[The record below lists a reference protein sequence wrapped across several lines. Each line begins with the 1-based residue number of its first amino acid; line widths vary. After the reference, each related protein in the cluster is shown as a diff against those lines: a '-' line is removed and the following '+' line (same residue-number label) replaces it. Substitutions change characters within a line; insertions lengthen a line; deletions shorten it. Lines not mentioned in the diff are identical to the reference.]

1 MRIESESLTQ
11 NDVVVH
17 PAAMNLTRFHG
28 FFNGTTANRWLQLH
42 DAKSTPADTAVP
54 LRVWP
59 LYTTAPFDQNFQN
72 DPIHLTTG
80 CVLVVSSTQATL
92 TISADTM
99 DLYVNGESVVD
110 STGVSTAG
118 DYSTLD
124 EVLQVWAD
132 NAGPKRLLRLEVFN
146 YGGGSADY
154 VQIHA
159 GDTPDT
165 DKIVAV
171 FPAPWPDASINLLF
185 GGGFL
190 PKRIISGV
198 TYNGCTVAMS
208 SERLTYSPLGGA
220 EYYIKATY
228 GAA

>member
-17 PAAMNLTRFHG
+17 TGAMNLTRLQG

-92 TISADTM
+92 TTSADTM
-99 DLYVNGESVVD
+99 DLFVNGESVVD
-110 STGVSTAG
+110 TTGVSTAG
-118 DYSTLD
+118 DYSTAD

-132 NAGPKRLLRLEVFN
+132 SAGPKTLLRLELTN
-146 YGGGSADY
+146 YDGGSADY
-154 VQIHA
+154 AQIHA
-159 GDTPDT
+159 GDTPAT
-165 DKIVAV
+165 DKIVASV
-171 FPAPWPDASINLLF
+171 PAPAGGLSSNHDF
-185 GGGFL
+185 GLGL
-190 PKRIISGV
+190 IPKAVIDGV

-208 SERLTYSPLGGA
+208 SERWTYEPLVA
-220 EYYIKATY
+220 ASYYIKATY
-228 GAA
+228 Q